1 MQINI
6 GGITP
11 LSTIDYP
18 GRLAAVV
25 YTQGCNFR
33 CLYCHNYRLVEK
45 RETPFTQ
52 DQLKTFL
59 EARRR
64 IIDGVVI
71 SGGEPTIHKGLPS
84 FCAWLKEMGFAVKL
98 DTNGTNHLMLRLLIE
113 RQLVDFIAMDIK
125 APWEKYARVIQRDF
139 PVEIIKECLQLIKE
153 SGIACEFRTT
163 VHSALLS
170 LEDLKKIIDIV
181 GPGYSLVFQIC
192 NPTPR
197 YNVQNTYTKEGL
209 LSFIKNHGLKFCFL
223 K

>member
-6 GGITP
+6 GGVTP

-71 SGGEPTIHKGLPS
+71 SGGEPT
-84 FCAWLKEMGFAVKL
+84 
-98 DTNGTNHLMLRLLIE
+98 
-113 RQLVDFIAMDIK
+113 
-125 APWEKYARVIQRDF
+125 
-139 PVEIIKECLQLIKE
+139 
-153 SGIACEFRTT
+153 
-163 VHSALLS
+163 
-170 LEDLKKIIDIV
+170 
-181 GPGYSLVFQIC
+181 
-192 NPTPR
+192 
-197 YNVQNTYTKEGL
+197 
-209 LSFIKNHGLKFCFL
+209 FIKVYLLFVPG
-223 K
+223 